1 MIYYSIINSNVKDV
15 LQKSADHYEPRG
27 RLDPTGFDHHVSFR
41 TYLPPV
47 DLKPFIEHFWII
59 SWEGLN
65 DAYNSEEVMHRPYVD
80 VFFSAEQVGVQGT
93 FRGKRTY
100 VAAGTGRIVGIRL
113 RPGAFHS
120 FWNGSLADLQDKVID
135 VNQVFPV
142 DERFTNHLLS
152 LEDEAAIQYLLEML
166 RIRKPQTDS
175 NIELIN
181 EIIIASETNEN
192 LQTVAAMA
200 KAFGKSERWLQQL
213 FRDYIGVGLKWVLQ
227 RHKLLA
233 AARQIRESSHQPNWA
248 AIAYDI
254 GYSSQQH
261 FNAEFKQVLGKTPRQ
276 YKKELFETR
285 DSQV

>member
-1 MIYYSIINSNVKDV
+1 MIYCSIISGNVRDV
-15 LQKSADHYEPRG
+15 LQKSADHYKPRG
-27 RLDPTGFDHHVSFR
+27 RLDPTGFDHHVSFQ
-41 TYLPPV
+41 TYLPPA
-47 DLKPFIEHFWII
+47 DLKPFIEHFWTI
-59 SWEGLN
+59 SWEGLK

-80 VFFSAEQVGVQGT
+80 VFFSTEQAGVQGT

-100 VAAGTGRIVGIRL
+100 VAVGTGRIVGIRL

-152 LEDEAAIQYLLEML
+152 LGDEAAIQYLLEML
-166 RIRKPQTDS
+166 RIKKPRTDS

-181 EIIIASETNEN
+181 EIIIASETNGN

-213 FRDYIGVGLKWVLQ
+213 FRDYIGVGLKWLLQ

-233 AARQIRESSHQPNWA
+233 AARQIRESSQPNWA

-276 YKKELFETR
+276 YKKELFETG
-285 DSQV
+285 DGQV